1 MGHGGACFELH
12 HGYLRHNHLSTSILL
27 SVHAIV
33 MLKLMGIKYRD
44 APRHPSQY
52 RGCVPQGTNVGN
64 EVPLFPH
71 LWEGHM
77 HSQLP
82 QDPVI
87 PEQDT
92 L

>member
-44 APRHPSQY
+44 APRHVSQY
-52 RGCVPQGTNVGN
+52 RGCVPQGTN
-64 EVPLFPH
+64 EVMKCLSSLISGKATCTPTSPR
-71 LWEGHM
+71 
-77 HSQLP
+77 
-82 QDPVI
+82 
-87 PEQDT
+87 T